1 MYRVVWSK
9 SAQQGLKKLDFS
21 WAEKL
26 ARKVEN
32 YLVKSPRQLGKPMT
46 HEYKGC
52 YRYRM
57 GDFRVIYQIRE
68 KELGIWVLEAGHRS
82 EIY

>member
-1 MYRVVWSK
+1 MYKVLWTK
-9 SAQQGLKKLDFS
+9 TAQKGLKKLDFPT
-21 WAEKL
+21 AEKL
-26 ARKVEN
+26 VRKIEG

-68 KELGIWVLEAGHRS
+68 KELVIWVLEAGHRS